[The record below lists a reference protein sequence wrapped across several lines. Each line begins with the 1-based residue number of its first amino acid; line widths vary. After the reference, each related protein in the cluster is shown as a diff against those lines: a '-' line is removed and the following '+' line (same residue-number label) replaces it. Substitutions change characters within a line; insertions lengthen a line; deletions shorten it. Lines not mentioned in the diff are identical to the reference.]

1 MFQVAAIQITPVLGD
16 VQANLKRGIRYM
28 RQVSGE
34 ADLIVFPEL
43 WTTGY
48 YLSEEMFRHL
58 AETSDGPSILALREE
73 AVRANA
79 VVISSFAEK
88 DETDHLHIS
97 AAVIAPNG
105 DLLRIVRKSLL
116 WGRESEIFRKGAIEY
131 PIVETKHAKIGVL
144 ICYEMEFPEPSR
156 LLALEGAELIVCPS
170 VWSVAASRRWDIQL
184 PARALDNSIFILG
197 VNTVGNNSCGK
208 SKLVGPMG
216 DILAEASD
224 SREEVLMRVVDI
236 QSLYWARD
244 ENRYLEDYR
253 TKLTPGGQTI
263 STPVIQDGSVAA
275 DDKKGK

>member
-1 MFQVAAIQITPVLGD
+1 MFQVAAIQITPILGD
-16 VQANLKRGIRYM
+16 IQANLKRGIQFM
-28 RQVSGE
+28 RQLGQE

-48 YLSEEMFRHL
+48 YLSKQAFQQL
-58 AETSDGPSILALREE
+58 AETRDGPSIHQLREE
-73 AVRANA
+73 ARRSKA

-88 DETDHLHIS
+88 DSENQLFIS
-97 AAVIAPNG
+97 AAIIDQNG
-105 DLLRIVRKSLL
+105 ELLGVVRKSLL
-116 WGRESEIFRKGAIEY
+116 WGRESEIFKKGEIKY
-131 PIVETKHAKIGVL
+131 PIFETEQAKIGVL

-156 LLALEGAELIVCPS
+156 LLALEGVELIICPS
-170 VWSVAASRRWDIQL
+170 VWSVSASRRWDIQL
-184 PARALDNSIFILG
+184 PARALDNTVFILG

-224 SREEVLMRVVDI
+224 AREEVLLRAVDI

-253 TKLTPGGQTI
+253 TKLRPGGSTI
-263 STPVIQDGSVAA
+263 PTPII
-275 DDKKGK
+275 

>member
-1 MFQVAAIQITPVLGD
+1 MFQVAAIQITPILGD
-16 VQANLKRGIRYM
+16 IQANLKRGIQFM
-28 RQVSGE
+28 RQLGQE

-48 YLSEEMFRHL
+48 YLSKQAFQQF
-58 AETSDGPSILALREE
+58 AETRDGPSINQLREE
-73 AVRANA
+73 ARRAKA

-88 DETDHLHIS
+88 DSENQMFIS
-97 AAVIAPNG
+97 AAIIDQNG
-105 DLLRIVRKSLL
+105 EILGVVRKSLL
-116 WGRESEIFRKGAIEY
+116 WGRESEIFKMGEIKY
-131 PIVETKHAKIGVL
+131 PIFETEWAKIGVL

-156 LLALEGAELIVCPS
+156 LLALEDVELIICPS
-170 VWSVAASRRWDIQL
+170 VWSVSASRRWDIQL
-184 PARALDNSIFILG
+184 PARALDNTVFILG

-224 SREEVLMRVVDI
+224 AREEVLLRAVDI

-253 TKLTPGGQTI
+253 TKLTPGGSTI
-263 STPVIQDGSVAA
+263 PTPVI
-275 DDKKGK
+275 

>member
-1 MFQVAAIQITPVLGD
+1 MFQVAAIQITPILND
-16 VQANLKRGIRYM
+16 VQANLKRGIQYM
-28 RQVSGE
+28 RQVSDE

-48 YLSEEMFRHL
+48 YLSKHAFMEL
-58 AETSDGPSILALREE
+58 AETKDGPTINLLKEE
-73 AVRANA
+73 AQRANA
-79 VVISSFAEK
+79 ILVSSFAEK
-88 DETDHLHIS
+88 DEDGHLYIS
-97 AAVIAPNG
+97 AAVIDQNG
-105 DLLRIVRKSLL
+105 VLLSIIRKSLL
-116 WGRESEIFRKGAIEY
+116 WGRENDIFKMGEIRY
-131 PIVETKHAKIGVL
+131 PIIETKFAKIGVL

-184 PARALDNSIFILG
+184 PARALDNTIFIMG
-197 VNTVGNNSCGK
+197 INTVGNNTCGK

-224 SREEVLMRVVDI
+224 SREEILLRAVDI

-253 TKLTPGGQTI
+253 SKLTPGGQSI
-263 STPVIQDGSVAA
+263 STRLDESL
-275 DDKKGK
+275 

>member
-1 MFQVAAIQITPVLGD
+1 MFQVAAVQITPVLGD

-28 RQVSGE
+28 RQVSDE

-48 YLSEEMFRHL
+48 YLSEEVFRQV
-58 AETSDGPSILALREE
+58 AEPSDGPTIEALREE

-79 VVISSFAEK
+79 VVVSSFAEK
-88 DETDHLHIS
+88 GPKDNLHIA

-105 DLLRIVRKSLL
+105 DLLRVVRKSML
-116 WGRESEIFRKGAIEY
+116 WGRESEIFKQGTIQY
-131 PIVETKHAKIGVL
+131 PIIETKHAKIGVL

-170 VWSVAASRRWDIQL
+170 VWSVAAHRRWDIQL

-244 ENRYLEDYR
+244 ENHYLDDYR

-263 STPVIQDGSVAA
+263 PTPLIHEGSSSIRE
-275 DDKKGK
+275 DKP

>member
-1 MFQVAAIQITPVLGD
+1 MFQVAAIQITPIMGD
-16 VQANLKRGIRYM
+16 VQGNLKRGTKYM
-28 RQVSGE
+28 RDVAAE

-48 YLSEEMFRHL
+48 YLSKETFQQL
-58 AETSDGPSILALREE
+58 AETRDGPTISILRKE
-73 AVRANA
+73 AQRADA
-79 VVISSFAEK
+79 AVISSFAEK
-88 DETDHLHIS
+88 DAEGRLYI
-97 AAVIAPNG
+97 AAAIIDRSGELMGV
-105 DLLRIVRKSLL
+105 VRKSLL
-116 WGRESEIFRKGAIEY
+116 WGRESEIFNKGELRY
-131 PIVETKHAKIGVL
+131 PIFETEYAKVGVL

-184 PARALDNSIFILG
+184 PARALDNSIFTLG

-216 DILAEASD
+216 DILAEASE
-224 SREEVLMRVVDI
+224 SREEVMIRAVDI

-253 TKLTPGGQTI
+253 TKLTPGGSNI
-263 STPVIQDGSVAA
+263 PTPILGDATNKPQSS
-275 DDKKGK
+275 

>member
-1 MFQVAAIQITPVLGD
+1 MFQVAAIQITPILGD
-16 VQANLKRGIRYM
+16 IQANLKRGIQFM
-28 RQVSGE
+28 RQLGQE

-48 YLSEEMFRHL
+48 YLSKQSFQQL
-58 AETSDGPSILALREE
+58 AETRDGPSIDQLREE
-73 AVRANA
+73 ARRAKA

-88 DETDHLHIS
+88 DSENQLFIS
-97 AAVIAPNG
+97 AAIIDPKGEILGV
-105 DLLRIVRKSLL
+105 VRKSLL
-116 WGRESEIFRKGAIEY
+116 WGRESEIFKKGEIKY
-131 PIVETKHAKIGVL
+131 PIFETERAKIGVL

-156 LLALEGAELIVCPS
+156 LLALEGVELIICPS
-170 VWSVAASRRWDIQL
+170 VWSVSASRRWDIQL
-184 PARALDNSIFILG
+184 PARALDNTVFILG

-224 SREEVLMRVVDI
+224 AREEVLLRAVDI

-253 TKLTPGGQTI
+253 TKLTPGGSTI
-263 STPVIQDGSVAA
+263 PTPII
-275 DDKKGK
+275 

>member
-1 MFQVAAIQITPVLGD
+1 MFQVAAIQITPILGD
-16 VQANLKRGIRYM
+16 VQGNLKRGIAYM
-28 RQVSGE
+28 REISRD

-48 YLSEEMFRHL
+48 YLSKEVFHEL
-58 AETSDGPSILALREE
+58 AETQDGPALSQLRDEARLAESI
-73 AVRANA
+73 
-79 VVISSFAEK
+79 VISSFAEK
-88 DETDHLHIS
+88 DENDQLYIS
-97 AAVIAPNG
+97 AAIIDTEG
-105 DLLRIVRKSLL
+105 ELLGVVRKSLL
-116 WGRESEIFRKGAIEY
+116 WGRESEIFTMGDIQY
-131 PIVETKHAKIGVL
+131 PIFETSFAKIGVL

-184 PARALDNSIFILG
+184 PARALDNSIFIMG

-224 SREEVLMRVVDI
+224 SREEVLVRAVDI
-236 QSLYWARD
+236 NSLYWARD

-253 TKLTPGGQTI
+253 TKLTPGGSTI
-263 STPVIQDGSVAA
+263 PIPLI
-275 DDKKGK
+275 

>member
-1 MFQVAAIQITPVLGD
+1 MFQVAAIQLTPVLGD
-16 VQANLKRGIRYM
+16 VQANLKRGIGYM

-48 YLSEEMFRHL
+48 YLSQSVFAQL
-58 AETSDGPSILALREE
+58 AETQDGPTINRLREE
-73 AVRANA
+73 AIRNKTAI
-79 VVISSFAEK
+79 ISSFAEK
-88 DETDHLHIS
+88 DDENRLFIS
-97 AAVIAPNG
+97 AAIIDRNGQLTGVI
-105 DLLRIVRKSLL
+105 RKSLL
-116 WGRESEIFRKGAIEY
+116 WGRESEIFTKGEIKY
-131 PIVETKHAKIGVL
+131 PIIETKFAKVGVL

-224 SREEVLMRVVDI
+224 SREEVLLRVVDI

-253 TKLTPGGQTI
+253 TKLTPGGSTI
-263 STPVIQDGSVAA
+263 PTPVI
-275 DDKKGK
+275 

>member
-1 MFQVAAIQITPVLGD
+1 MFQVAAIQITPILGD
-16 VQANLKRGIRYM
+16 IKANLKRGIEFM
-28 RQVSGE
+28 RQLGQE

-48 YLSEEMFRHL
+48 YLSKQAFEQL
-58 AETSDGPSILALREE
+58 AETKDGPSINLLREE
-73 AVRANA
+73 ARRANA

-88 DETDHLHIS
+88 DCENQLFIS
-97 AAVIAPNG
+97 AAIIDQKGAILGV
-105 DLLRIVRKSLL
+105 VRKSLL
-116 WGRESEIFRKGAIEY
+116 WGRESEIFRQGDIKY
-131 PIVETKHAKIGVL
+131 PIFETEQAKIGVL

-156 LLALEGAELIVCPS
+156 LLALEGAELIICPS
-170 VWSVAASRRWDIQL
+170 VWSVSASRRWDIQL
-184 PARALDNSIFILG
+184 PARALDNTVFILG

-224 SREEVLMRVVDI
+224 AREEVLLRAVDI

-253 TKLTPGGQTI
+253 TKLTPGGSTI
-263 STPVIQDGSVAA
+263 PTPII
-275 DDKKGK
+275 

>member
-1 MFQVAAIQITPVLGD
+1 MFQVAGIQMTPILND
-16 VQANLKRGIRYM
+16 VEANLKRGIQLM
-28 RQVSGE
+28 HQVGAE

-48 YLSEEMFRHL
+48 YLSKQAFAEL
-58 AETSDGPSILALREE
+58 AETCDGPTINRLREE
-73 AVRANA
+73 ARKANA
-79 VVISSFAEK
+79 IVVSSFAEK
-88 DETDHLHIS
+88 DEKGRLFIA
-97 AAVIAPNG
+97 AAVIDQTG
-105 DLLRIVRKSLL
+105 ELLGVVRKSLL
-116 WGRESEIFRKGAIEY
+116 WSRENEIFNMGEIRY
-131 PIVETKHAKIGVL
+131 PIIETKYAKIGVL

-184 PARALDNSIFILG
+184 PARALDNTIFIMG
-197 VNTVGNNSCGK
+197 VNAVGNNACGK

-224 SREEVLMRVVDI
+224 AREEVLLRAVDI

-253 TKLTPGGQTI
+253 SKLTPGGQTI
-263 STPVIQDGSVAA
+263 PMPTI
-275 DDKKGK
+275 

>member
-1 MFQVAAIQITPVLGD
+1 MFQVAAIQMTPVLGD
-16 VQANLKRGIRYM
+16 PQANLKRGIQYL
-28 RQVSGE
+28 RQVSHE

-48 YLSEEMFRHL
+48 YLSKLAFQKL
-58 AETSDGPSILALREE
+58 AETKDGPTINALREE
-73 AVRANA
+73 ALRSNSVI
-79 VVISSFAEK
+79 ISSFAEK
-88 DETDHLHIS
+88 DNEGQLYIS
-97 AAVIAPNG
+97 ATIIDQNG
-105 DLLRIVRKSLL
+105 KLLGIVRKSLL
-116 WGRESEIFRKGAIEY
+116 WGRENEIFKRGEIKY
-131 PIVETKHAKIGVL
+131 PIIETKHAKIGVL

-184 PARALDNSIFILG
+184 PARALDNTIFIMG

-224 SREEVLMRVVDI
+224 SREEVLLRAVDI
-236 QSLYWARD
+236 KSLYWARD

-253 TKLTPGGQTI
+253 TKLTPGGKTI
-263 STPVIQDGSVAA
+263 PTPVIQNTIKSE
-275 DDKKGK
+275 